1 MRTAKEVLE
10 NTAEVADEALRIAE
24 EKGLTLAEIFYLPQ
38 VIKNKIEYEMRR
50 QEIPFKR

>member
-1 MRTAKEVLE
+1 MKKAEEVIK

-24 EKGLTLAEIFYLPQ
+24 EKGLTLAEVFCLPQ
-38 VIKNKIEYEMRR
+38 MIKNKIEYEMRR